1 MTSGF
6 STALVTGGVALA
18 AAVMVATPADAQE
31 RVHWKVQSAFPDNLS
46 HLGTA
51 GKQVEARRAP
61 RPRPATPPPQRP
73 SPTSISTASVRTS
86 CTTRACPAALSRRV
100 IGPPI
105 WPRPTKPIGL
115 VIAASTSTP
124 GSIQGGQS
132 PTYRR

>member
-73 SPTSISTASVRTS
+73 LRPASP
-86 CTTRACPAALSRRV
+86 
-100 IGPPI
+100 PPQCARHA
-105 WPRPTKPIGL
+105 RPGH
-115 VIAASTSTP
+115 AR
-124 GSIQGGQS
+124 QQ
-132 PTYRR
+132 